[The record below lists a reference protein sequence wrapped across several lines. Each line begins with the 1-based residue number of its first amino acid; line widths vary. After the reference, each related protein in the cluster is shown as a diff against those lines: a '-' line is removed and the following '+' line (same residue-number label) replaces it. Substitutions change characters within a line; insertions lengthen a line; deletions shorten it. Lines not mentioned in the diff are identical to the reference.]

1 MNFLSE
7 ILSSSTRAEALRL
20 LFDLS
25 DTELHHREMVRRSGL
40 SESAMRQELGKLVRL
55 DLVRRR
61 QDGNRVYFKANREHP
76 LFPELQGLVLKTVGL
91 PAVLR
96 SRLQVPQVRIAF
108 IFGSLASGQEKA
120 GSDVDLMVI
129 GDVGLRAFTGL
140 LSGIS
145 ETIGREINPHV
156 MTVREYQKRKKA
168 ADHFV
173 TRVLEGP
180 KLFLIGT
187 EHELEAMGG

>member
-1 MNFLSE
+1 
-7 ILSSSTRAEALRL
+7 
-20 LFDLS
+20 
-25 DTELHHREMVRRSGL
+25 
-40 SESAMRQELGKLVRL
+40 
-55 DLVRRR
+55 
-61 QDGNRVYFKANREHP
+61 
-76 LFPELQGLVLKTVGL
+76 LVLKTVGL

-129 GDVGLRAFTGL
+129 GDLGLRQLADL

-156 MTVREYQKRKKA
+156 MTMTEYRKRKKA

-173 TRVLEGP
+173 ARVLEGP
-180 KLFLIGT
+180 KLFLVGT

>member
-1 MNFLSE
+1 MNLLAE

-40 SESAMRQELGKLVRL
+40 SESAVRQELVKLVRL

-76 LFPELQGLVLKTVGL
+76 LFPELRGLVLKTVGL

-129 GDVGLRAFTGL
+129 GDLGLRQLADL

-156 MTVREYQKRKKA
+156 MTMTEYRKRKKA

-173 TRVLEGP
+173 ARVLEGP
-180 KLFLIGT
+180 KLFLVGT

>member
-1 MNFLSE
+1 MNLLAE

-25 DTELHHREMVRRSGL
+25 DTELHHREMVRRSGM
-40 SESAMRQELGKLVRL
+40 SESAMRQELNKLVRL

-91 PAVLR
+91 PALLH
-96 SRLQVPQVRIAF
+96 SRLQVPQVRVAF
-108 IFGSLASGQEKA
+108 IFGSLAAGQERA

-129 GDVGLRAFTGL
+129 GDLGLRGLTDL

-145 ETIGREINPHV
+145 ETIGREINPHM
-156 MTVREYQKRKKA
+156 MTVTEYQKRKKA

-173 TRVLEGP
+173 TRVLEGR
-180 KLFLIGT
+180 KLFLVGT
-187 EHELEAMGG
+187 EHELEAMGS

>member
-1 MNFLSE
+1 
-7 ILSSSTRAEALRL
+7 
-20 LFDLS
+20 
-25 DTELHHREMVRRSGL
+25 MVRRSGL
-40 SESAMRQELGKLVRL
+40 SESAMRQELSKLVRL

-61 QDGNRVYFKANREHP
+61 QDGNRVYFRANREHP

-91 PAVLR
+91 PAALR

-108 IFGSLASGQEKA
+108 IFGSLAASQERA
-120 GSDVDLMVI
+120 GSDVDIMVI
-129 GDVGLRAFTGL
+129 GDLGLRALTAL

-145 ETIGREINPHV
+145 ETLGREINSHV
-156 MTVREYQKRKKA
+156 MTVTEYRKRNKA

-180 KLFLIGT
+180 KLFLVGA